1 MSAQDARDAHASL
14 TDDGQSVTITRTT
27 EGAYNTATGTASTT
41 TTSQTGI
48 GAVFPYSAGLRNMAG
63 SLIAEN
69 DQQLLLSTLSST
81 GAALSPVPTVADK
94 ITLADGSVH
103 TIEAIQTLAPAGID
117 IMHDCRIRGVA

>member
-14 TDDGQSVTITRTT
+14 TEDGQTVTITRTT

-41 TTSQTGI
+41 TASQTGI
-48 GAVFPYSAGLRNMAG
+48 GAVFPYSAGLRNMAS

-69 DQQLLLSTLSST
+69 DQQLLLSTLNSD
-81 GAALSPVPTVADK
+81 GVALSPVPTAADK